1 MTCREKQNIHNMTQ
15 LVSGP
20 LDLPLSSVPVP
31 PLHRPPGKPS
41 AVPSSWKAKPTR
53 RGATSAAWSARRRSW
68 SKRPR
73 PPSAWLRRLRRQ
85 PVSTLGWGWHGG
97 AGGWEDVFRK
107 IKRWRAHSQL
117 WNYKNNWSPKFNSLL
132 EIMVVYWSYSFLRPI
147 WGYCLVLGRWDCIG
161 LIPYM
166 LIQSH
171 FPNEIILP
179 CISIII
185 IIDYSVL

>member
-1 MTCREKQNIHNMTQ
+1 MQGKTKHTHNMTQ

-20 LDLPLSSVPVP
+20 LDLPLFSVPVP
-31 PLHRPPGKPS
+31 PLHRPPGRPS

-85 PVSTLGWGWHGG
+85 PVSTLGWGWDGG

-107 IKRWRAHSQL
+107 IKRCVL
-117 WNYKNNWSPKFNSLL
+117 VSLL
-132 EIMVVYWSYSFLRPI
+132 DYNIRLGKKTMNEKNLRKTMMHEEWRGDRIIYWGIFWGGEIKMGVSPRTF
-147 WGYCLVLGRWDCIG
+147 
-161 LIPYM
+161 
-166 LIQSH
+166 
-171 FPNEIILP
+171 F
-179 CISIII
+179 
-185 IIDYSVL
+185 

>member
-1 MTCREKQNIHNMTQ
+1 
-15 LVSGP
+15 
-20 LDLPLSSVPVP
+20 
-31 PLHRPPGKPS
+31 
-41 AVPSSWKAKPTR
+41 
-53 RGATSAAWSARRRSW
+53 
-68 SKRPR
+68 
-73 PPSAWLRRLRRQ
+73 
-85 PVSTLGWGWHGG
+85 
-97 AGGWEDVFRK
+97 
-107 IKRWRAHSQL
+107 L